1 MARPRL
7 RLPIRRTGLVTEL
20 LPNIR
25 TVAVACA
32 VSAIVFSACGGDED
46 NNEVAAGPT
55 VDIPQD
61 TAPAPS
67 PGLQTQPE
75 PVQQL
80 DEQASLAA
88 DGIIEI
94 VAAELKFAPNRW
106 RMTLG
111 DTVTIRIANADG
123 QQHNLR
129 LAGLDGEYDTDDDAL
144 TLPDAIAPGETGDL
158 TFVPEVDGNY
168 TFRCDFHP
176 GSMGGRIEVE

>member
-1 MARPRL
+1 MAQPRL
-7 RLPIRRTGLVTEL
+7 RLPIRQTGPGTKLR
-20 LPNIR
+20 PNIR

-32 VSAIVFSACGGDED
+32 VSAIVFSACGGED
-46 NNEVAAGPT
+46 NNEVATGPT
-55 VDIPQD
+55 VDVPQD
-61 TAPAPS
+61 TASAPS
-67 PGLQTQPE
+67 PELRAQPE
-75 PVQQL
+75 PAQQL

-94 VAAELKFAPNRW
+94 AVAEVKFAPNRW

-111 DTVTIRIANADG
+111 DTVTIRIANADS

-144 TLPDAIAPGETGDL
+144 TLPDAIAPGEMGDL
-158 TFVPEVDGNY
+158 TFVPQADGNY

>member
-1 MARPRL
+1 MPS
-7 RLPIRRTGLVTEL
+7 
-20 LPNIR
+20 IR

-32 VSAIVFSACGGDED
+32 VGAIVFSACGGDED
-46 NNEVAAGPT
+46 GNEVASGPT
-55 VDIPQD
+55 VDVPQD

-67 PGLQTQPE
+67 PVLQTQPD
-75 PVQQL
+75 PAQQL

-94 VAAELKFAPNRW
+94 IAAELKFAPNRW

-111 DTVTIRIANADG
+111 DTVTIRVANADS

-129 LAGLDGEYDTDDDAL
+129 LAGLDGEYETDDDAL

-158 TFVPEVDGNY
+158 TFVPQVDGNY

-176 GSMGGRIEVE
+176 GSLGGRIEVE